1 MAKNTIAKKT
11 AKTPEKKKRPGLIAR
26 LKRFFKE
33 TKGEL
38 KKVTW
43 PTRQEFLK
51 YSGVVILFIVMFAV
65 IVGVMDYA
73 LASLVKLI
81 SG

>member
-1 MAKNTIAKKT
+1 MAKDTVAKKT
-11 AKTPEKKKRPGLIAR
+11 AKTADKKKRPGLIAR
-26 LKRFFKE
+26 LKRYFKE

-43 PTRQEFLK
+43 PTREEFLK
-51 YSGVVILFIVMFAV
+51 YTGVVIMFIVLFAV

-81 SG
+81 TG